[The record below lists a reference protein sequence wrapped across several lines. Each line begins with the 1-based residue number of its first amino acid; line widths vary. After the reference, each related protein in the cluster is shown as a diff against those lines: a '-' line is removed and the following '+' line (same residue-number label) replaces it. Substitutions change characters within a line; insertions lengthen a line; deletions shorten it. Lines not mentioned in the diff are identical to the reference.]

1 MQWVYVCTRVR
12 VCATVDRRGADRL
25 DVSQCGAVLSGDA
38 WGMASCDTL
47 IPHDDGA
54 WARVISRNSNLYFC
68 FMFSHAIGGTA
79 K

>member
-1 MQWVYVCTRVR
+1 MQWVYVGTRVR

-54 WARVISRNSNLYFC
+54 
-68 FMFSHAIGGTA
+68 
-79 K
+79 